1 MKRLVVILIFVFS
14 VSLGVLY
21 LGISSTQSFSRSIL
35 ISCTQQ
41 GALRVLVQERSIKQ
55 GWPGKK
61 INDSNYQFQ
70 TLLYSINTTFIDVIN
85 LSISYNNNSA
95 NAQLTVKETT
105 PDSSR
110 FTITALQK
118 LPLNPFERIKTY
130 LSFKQL
136 IPTVD
141 TMLIDF
147 KNKFLSEELVYG
159 IKIYINR
166 VQDST
171 MISAR
176 KMMNHYPTVNEV
188 YTMIDGIRKHILENG
203 GNESDAPMLNVF
215 EKDNNMFWVMVAVP
229 TQKTVTAN
237 ETYLLKRML
246 PNGFILVSEVQGG
259 LFTIHK
265 SEAAMK
271 QYVTDHQKS
280 TPAIP
285 FQKLLTDRRAEPDT
299 AKWKTRLYYPVMY

>member
-70 TLLYSINTTFIDVIN
+70 SLLYSINTTFIDVIN